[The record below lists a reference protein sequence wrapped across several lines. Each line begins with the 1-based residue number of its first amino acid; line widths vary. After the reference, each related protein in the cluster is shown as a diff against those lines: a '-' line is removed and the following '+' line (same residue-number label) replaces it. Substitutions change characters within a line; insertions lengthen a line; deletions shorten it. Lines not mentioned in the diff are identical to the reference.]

1 MTNSR
6 QHPWWIFDQ
15 FWCRCY
21 DDEVAHDLS
30 QLRTDLAVA
39 HRHCWTLY
47 RETSSALGDKKI
59 VLLSFTNSLHV
70 FFSFSFFFSLS
81 VLCTTIGTQAASID
95 GFWPT
100 WQPADLNSFTLGDWR
115 RPPDAPVLPSRTW
128 NHWTSPWTKQLMW
141 LRIVHSGERCLCLA
155 LRTHSGA
162 CQKWLNESVYVG

>member
-100 WQPADLNSFTLGDWR
+100 WQPADLNSFTLGELEKTTGRPRTTQQDLESLNLSLNEAIDVAQNRPLWR
-115 RPPDAPVLPSRTW
+115 TMSMFGT
-128 NHWTSPWTKQLMW
+128 
-141 LRIVHSGERCLCLA
+141 
-155 LRTHSGA
+155 THS
-162 CQKWLNESVYVG
+162 